1 MGSGSTVRKICLPFI
16 AFNYPQSVSE
26 DIFEADLGNWSLPL
40 RDDNFLRSIK
50 IGTNTRNRSKSQSNR
65 RSDDSIWSNDRT
77 SRSQRSKKGT
87 SNKRANRISKL
98 RRRNDKFLHEKTPD
112 SSYKEGGRRAEVQD
126 LPYVDC
132 IATGWG
138 KSSIDGDLT
147 DILLQTSVP
156 IHDNNRCKD
165 AYGSNVRI
173 HRGHL
178 CAGSLNGK
186 GGTCVVSIKPNTI
199 SKTKKENKCFYHRE
213 TPVVRCSVVS
223 PRMVPGC

>member
-1 MGSGSTVRKICLPFI
+1 MNADSTVRKICLPFI

-26 DIFEADLGNWSLPL
+26 DVYDSDLGNWSLPL

-50 IGTNTRNRSKSQSNR
+50 IGSNR
-65 RSDDSIWSNDRT
+65 RTRSRSTASRRSDGTISRT
-77 SRSQRSKKGT
+77 GRSQRSRKGVP
-87 SNKRANRISKL
+87 SKRGNRVSKL
-98 RRRNDKFLHEKTPD
+98 RRRNDKFLHEK
-112 SSYKEGGRRAEVQD
+112 SGEHKEGGRRAEVQD

-147 DILLQTSVP
+147 DSLLQTTVP
-156 IHDNNRCKD
+156 IHDNRKCTD

-186 GGTCVVSIKPNTI
+186 GGTCVVSGKYTSNNKYNKLID
-199 SKTKKENKCFYHRE
+199 TKKGY
-213 TPVVRCSVVS
+213 VYYVS
-223 PRMVPGC
+223 R

>member
-26 DIFEADLGNWSLPL
+26 DLYGTDLGNWSLPI
-40 RDDNFLRSIK
+40 RDNNYLRSIK
-50 IGTNTRNRSKSQSNR
+50 LGSNRQSRSKTHTNR
-65 RSDDSIWSNDRT
+65 RSDDSLWSVNRT
-77 SRSQRSKKGT
+77 GRSHRSRKGAPHK
-87 SNKRANRISKL
+87 SANRISKL
-98 RRRNDKFLHEKTPD
+98 RRRNDKFLHEQSLD
-112 SSYKEGGRRAEVQD
+112 SEQKEGGRRKEVQD

-156 IHDNNRCKD
+156 IHDNEKCKD

-186 GGTCVVSIKPNTI
+186 GGTCVVS
-199 SKTKKENKCFYHRE
+199 
-213 TPVVRCSVVS
+213 
-223 PRMVPGC
+223 

>member
-1 MGSGSTVRKICLPFI
+1 MSVLIKLSEAANMGSDSTVRKICLPFI

-26 DIFEADLGNWSLPL
+26 DLIDQDAGNWSLPL
-40 RDDNFLRSIK
+40 RDDNFLRNIK
-50 IGTNTRNRSKSQSNR
+50 IGSNIQRRSKSQSNR
-65 RSDDSIWSNDRT
+65 RSYDNIWPTDRT
-77 SRSQRSKKGT
+77 GRSQRSRKGA
-87 SNKRANRISKL
+87 SHKRANQMSKV
-98 RRRNDKFLHEKTPD
+98 RRRNDKFLHEKSPNGG
-112 SSYKEGGRRAEVQD
+112 YKNSGRRAEVQD

-138 KSSIDGDLT
+138 KSTIDGDLT

-156 IHDNNRCKD
+156 IHENTKCKD

-186 GGTCVVSIKPNTI
+186 GGTCVVSLLFDIQ
-199 SKTKKENKCFYHRE
+199 
-213 TPVVRCSVVS
+213 
-223 PRMVPGC
+223 